1 MITSTNGFTAT
12 ESISL
17 SKELALLGVQQTP
30 FTSLLLSKGVE
41 KALSTIHTWKEKTL
55 ATDGE
60 TDSVEGADT
69 VTFQQSSKR
78 EISNILQIFKRA
90 VSISGTAQAMQSGK
104 FNEEVADRLLE
115 LKIKLESVLINGL
128 KKDGSKTPFIRQM
141 SGVIEFGDASNNVAV
156 TGAITESD
164 IKTAMR
170 NLWNQNLAEG
180 QVYALINADLKEQV
194 DAIYKDRYG
203 YQHVTTSFG
212 LLVDEINT
220 NYGSVKF
227 ILSKHTPADKVVFVN
242 DAYVNMIALREAHY
256 ENLAKTGDNT
266 KGHVVGEYSL
276 MVGSPKA
283 VAVLT
288 VTQ

>member
-1 MITSTNGFTAT
+1 MITSQNGFTAT

-30 FTSLLLSKGVE
+30 FSSLLLSKGVE
-41 KALSTIHTWKEKTL
+41 RALSTVHTWKEKTL
-55 ATDGE
+55 ATDGD

-69 VTFQQSSKR
+69 VSFQQSSKR

-104 FNEEVADRLLE
+104 FDEEVADRLLE
-115 LKIKLESVLINGL
+115 LKIKLESILINGL

-141 SGVIEFGDASNNVAV
+141 SGLIEFADATNNVAV

-170 NLWNQNLAEG
+170 NLWNQDLAEG
-180 QVYALINADLKEQV
+180 QVYALINADLKEQI

-242 DAYVNMIALREAHY
+242 DAYVNMIALREAHF
-256 ENLAKTGDNT
+256 EALAKTGDNT
-266 KGHVVGEYSL
+266 KGHVVGEYTL
-276 MVGSPKA
+276 KVGSPKA
-283 VAVLT
+283 VTVLT